1 MNKCIVLGV
10 DAPLSPATRQAL
22 RTIKELIG
30 PLAPRVRLVLLHVIP
45 IPYVAS
51 PALGMY
57 SGQLQPG
64 LATTE
69 QRLEAEKVLTAV
81 RNSLQVPELD
91 SLRIDI
97 CIRLGSPADE
107 ILKVAR
113 EAQADLVIVGS
124 RGNIWQERLRRF
136 LMGSKSRQVL
146 RGAACPVLIVT
157 APEAEQPADLVT
169 WYEKAITRY
178 LNEQPGGLTVFTP
191 AEVAL
196 LFLPPN
202 IRRAPNRRERNA
214 ALRALEHLA
223 QEGILCC
230 HNIQGEMRY
239 VND

>member
-10 DAPLSPATRQAL
+10 DAPLSPATRQAI

-45 IPYVAS
+45 IPYVTS

-57 SGQLQPG
+57 SGQLQPS
-64 LATTE
+64 LVTTE
-69 QRLEAEKVLTAV
+69 QRLEAEKVLAAV
-81 RNSLQVPELD
+81 RASLQEANLD
-91 SLRIDI
+91 SLRMDI

-113 EAQADLVIVGS
+113 ETHADLVVVGS
-124 RGNIWQERLRRF
+124 RGNQWLERLRRF
-136 LMGSKSRQVL
+136 FMGSKSRQIL
-146 RGAACPVLIVT
+146 RGAECPVMIVVL
-157 APEAEQPADLVT
+157 PEAQRPADLVG
-169 WYEKAITRY
+169 WYEEAITRY
-178 LNEQPGGLTVFTP
+178 LSEQPGGLTVFTP

-202 IRRAPNRRERNA
+202 VRRAPNRKERA
-214 ALRALEHLA
+214 AARLALERLA
-223 QEGILCC
+223 QEGVLCR
-230 HNIQGEMRY
+230 HDIQGEMRY